1 VDENDAT
8 RCDAIELFPMIST
21 NPNASVGRRERAWIK
36 IYCADRILQNFVD
49 LDGTEECDPAIDE
62 DTETELSSKDCQDS
76 HANWWRC
83 RARRRLDEQRR
94 RSLSRVQSP
103 PASTTSSGT

>member
-21 NPNASVGRRERAWIK
+21 NPNASVGRRERAWIE

-62 DTETELSSKDCQDS
+62 DIETELSSKDCQDS
-76 HANWWRC
+76 RQ
-83 RARRRLDEQRR
+83 LVEM
-94 RSLSRVQSP
+94 S
-103 PASTTSSGT
+103 STTST